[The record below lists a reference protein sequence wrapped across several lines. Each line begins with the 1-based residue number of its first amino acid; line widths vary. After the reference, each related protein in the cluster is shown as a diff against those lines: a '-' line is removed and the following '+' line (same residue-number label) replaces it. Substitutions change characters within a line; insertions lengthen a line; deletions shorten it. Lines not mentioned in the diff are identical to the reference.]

1 MLVFNQIF
9 IAVLLISVLLFAIKY
24 FQKASYQK
32 TERRRIPYKWMLW
45 FSKSDIYSTTSNDYR
60 RYMKSSNGLSLAF
73 WASILVSI
81 IIFILLG
88 YVKARA

>member
-9 IAVLLISVLLFAIKY
+9 IALLLISIILFAVKY

-32 TERRRIPYKWMLW
+32 TERRRISYKWMLW

-73 WASILVSI
+73 WISVLVSI
-81 IIFILLG
+81 IIFLLLG
-88 YVKARA
+88 YFKTRA